1 MPRIVI
7 TGTTGIADSIF
18 MFVPRTGR
26 QIDRANILVTA
37 LTGNNIDYTA
47 GCITAIY
54 GSARSFDNLNFI
66 NVFHIGYLIKVY
78 TSRFGT
84 GFCTTADTSAGSIVY
99 TTTINQNNYA
109 GITIDG
115 NAIVIELITIFTA
128 TIAGVLEG
136 YAGNTFDCFGQIS
149 IMTFFNFFA
158 GDNLNVTAGTI
169 VGLLSNSIAEL
180 VFNCVSLY
188 YHCIQGIIV
197 QVFVEGCTCACA
209 HAQHHHHS
217 SRSCISFLHVTHTL
231 LS

>member
-26 QIDRANILVTA
+26 QIDRSNILVTA

-54 GSARSFDNLNFI
+54 GSARSFDNFDFI

-78 TSRFGT
+78 TGGFRT
-84 GFCTTADTSAGSIVY
+84 GFCIAADTSAGSIVY

-136 YAGNTFDCFGQIS
+136 YARNTFDCFGQIS

-158 GDNLNVTAGTI
+158 GDNLNVTTCTI

-188 YHCIQGIIV
+188 YHCI
-197 QVFVEGCTCACA
+197 
-209 HAQHHHHS
+209 
-217 SRSCISFLHVTHTL
+217 
-231 LS
+231 